1 LRGNI
6 VFDKARSIIVFQ
18 KKNQISCEEKNKTFI
33 AVFLTRLLSTE
44 EVSLYFDEGN
54 KAKTKTLSNK
64 IKNIRLKQK
73 KLWSLTLGLC
83 Y

>member
-1 LRGNI
+1 MRGNI

-54 KAKTKTLSNK
+54 KAKTLSNK
-64 IKNIRLKQK
+64 IQNIRLKQK
-73 KLWSLTLGLC
+73 KLWSLILGLC